1 PYYRCNNKQRGLTK
15 KNISREVL
23 ENFFRGSLKEITPTK
38 QIVTL
43 TKAITQEHFNKKMEQ
58 RNINLY
64 TLQQELLKIEKQIN
78 ASTSRFIETTSQVI
92 QRALEKKIEEL
103 EEQKLQILQS
113 IELHSNNKI
122 DFETALMAV
131 LSFMENP
138 YKTWVNGD
146 LKQKKL
152 VQRLVFI
159 KALPQQ
165 RGHFNQVSIN

>member
-1 PYYRCNNKQRGLTK
+1 
-15 KNISREVL
+15 
-23 ENFFRGSLKEITPTK
+23 
-38 QIVTL
+38 
-43 TKAITQEHFNKKMEQ
+43 MEQ

-159 KALPQQ
+159 
-165 RGHFNQVSIN
+165 